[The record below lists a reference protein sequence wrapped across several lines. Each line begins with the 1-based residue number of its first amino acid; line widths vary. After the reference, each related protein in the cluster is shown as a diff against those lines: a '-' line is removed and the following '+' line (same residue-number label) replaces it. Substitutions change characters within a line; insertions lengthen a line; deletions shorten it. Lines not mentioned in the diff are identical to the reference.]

1 MTLKYRT
8 YSDVGLDLRTY
19 KNTLSD
25 GSETYD
31 LEVKGSLDYLWGL
44 DKVLS
49 QRYEYALIDWND
61 ENKSIYIEATD
72 ENEAF
77 EIEKDIKDYSI
88 QFIKNNWGF

>member
-1 MTLKYRT
+1 MTNY
-8 YSDVGLDLRTY
+8 DNVGLDLRTY

-31 LEVKGSLDYLWGL
+31 LEVKGSLHYLCGL

-61 ENKSIYIEATD
+61 ENKSIYIEAID

>member
-1 MTLKYRT
+1 MYET
-8 YSDVGLDLRTY
+8 YNNVGLDLKTY

-31 LEVKGSLDYLWGL
+31 LEVKGSLDYLRGL